1 MFNFLLGALF
11 MWIQVSMHKVL
22 TKRDK
27 VKLWLSHLLVLIVNI
42 IVIFSIAWAYASIL
56 EGEIQAAMMGLTI
69 FGGGIG
75 IIIASISKRIILIED
90 KQSIEGEKKG

>member
-1 MFNFLLGALF
+1 

-56 EGEIQAAMMGLTI
+56 EG
-69 FGGGIG
+69 
-75 IIIASISKRIILIED
+75 KY
-90 KQSIEGEKKG
+90 KQL

>member
-69 FGGGIG
+69 FGGIG

-90 KQSIEGEKKG
+90 KQSIEGEKG